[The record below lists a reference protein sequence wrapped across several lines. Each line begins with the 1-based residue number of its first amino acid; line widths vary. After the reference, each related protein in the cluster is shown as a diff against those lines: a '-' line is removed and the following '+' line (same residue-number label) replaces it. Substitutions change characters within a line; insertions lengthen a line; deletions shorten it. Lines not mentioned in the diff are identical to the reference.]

1 MNGKIF
7 KIVYNGTMKLIPCAE
22 TYDRFLSTT
31 ASAFSIS
38 PMFIRSLT
46 FFYKDQAEKSIPVS
60 NSSDYATLMNTI
72 GSSNL
77 KTIKLTVGSNE
88 ELCKVNTESEFEI
101 VPIQEINVEAIDST
115 VESGVSTESNVEEF
129 KIQNKKRKN
138 RPKKGTMEY
147 ELLMARKE
155 VKRIVKKE
163 LYPIKTKLFNEMYQ
177 KVEAQIRAKYI
188 VDENLKNV
196 QQAYAKAEEKDMRK
210 AIMLDKNEE
219 NLFTTQYR
227 AKLESECLNS
237 SLAIETRNNK
247 TSTKTILKL
256 KNTGKVN
263 WPNPCFLKCIENQS
277 QIKGETIKL
286 SNVVEPQKE
295 IDIDV
300 IFDLTNVN
308 TNGTYISKW
317 QLQNENRAFFG
328 QIFTFEIKC
337 IYDNT
342 LKIKEEFIETQ
353 KEEKKEKKEI
363 KGIPYYDILEEM
375 KNEFE
380 IGIIEDDN
388 TIMNALIRNKGN
400 KIKALN
406 EMLDNLNENAVNFND
421 SLSSIDNQIK
431 YMDLLEEIKKDIKA
445 NENDIINA
453 LISTNGNKAEAKK
466 LLI

>member
-1 MNGKIF
+1 MN
-7 KIVYNGTMKLIPCAE
+7 
-22 TYDRFLSTT
+22 D
-31 ASAFSIS
+31 
-38 PMFIRSLT
+38 
-46 FFYKDQAEKSIPVS
+46 
-60 NSSDYATLMNTI
+60 
-72 GSSNL
+72 
-77 KTIKLTVGSNE
+77 
-88 ELCKVNTESEFEI
+88 
-101 VPIQEINVEAIDST
+101 
-115 VESGVSTESNVEEF
+115 
-129 KIQNKKRKN
+129 
-138 RPKKGTMEY
+138 
-147 ELLMARKE
+147 
-155 VKRIVKKE
+155 
-163 LYPIKTKLFNEMYQ
+163 
-177 KVEAQIRAKYI
+177 
-188 VDENLKNV
+188 
-196 QQAYAKAEEKDMRK
+196 
-210 AIMLDKNEE
+210 
-219 NLFTTQYR
+219 
-227 AKLESECLNS
+227 
-237 SLAIETRNNK
+237 
-247 TSTKTILKL
+247 
-256 KNTGKVN
+256 
-263 WPNPCFLKCIENQS
+263 ENQS

-353 KEEKKEKKEI
+353 KVEKKEKKEI

-406 EMLDNLNENAVNFND
+406 EMLDNLNENAVDFND